1 MDYIIWI
8 LLGIALFILFIAIA
22 VNKTSDSDDTTPT
35 DYRPHQQKSEYH
47 PLPRQIND
55 EPILSTHARERMEQ
69 RLGIYSSQQEEMMQR
84 AFKYGRTSNRSTGD
98 LKAKL
103 ESTENKYD
111 EPTVAKFYNGAIFI
125 FSEEDNV
132 LKTVY
137 KYDPNRYLH

>member
-8 LLGIALFILFIAIA
+8 LLGIALFILFIAIV

-35 DYRPHQQKSEYH
+35 GYRPHQQKSEYY
-47 PLPRQIND
+47 PLPPQIND

-69 RLGIYSSQQEEMMQR
+69 RLGIYSSQQD
-84 AFKYGRTSNRSTGD
+84 GRTSNRSTGD

-103 ESTENKYD
+103 ESTEDKYD

-137 KYDPNRYLH
+137 KYDPNRYLN

>member
-8 LLGIALFILFIAIA
+8 LLGIALFILFIAIV
-22 VNKTSDSDDTTPT
+22 VNKTSDFDGTTPT
-35 DYRPHQQKSEYH
+35 GYRPHQQKSEYH
-47 PLPRQIND
+47 PLPPQIND

-137 KYDPNRYLH
+137 KYDPNRYLN

>member
-8 LLGIALFILFIAIA
+8 LLAIALFVIVIAVT
-22 VNKTSDSDDTTPT
+22 VNKTNDYDDTTPT
-35 DYRPHQQKSEYH
+35 DYRPRQQEREYR
-47 PLPRQIND
+47 PVPPPVIN

-103 ESTENKYD
+103 ESTEDKYD

-125 FSEEDNV
+125 FF
-132 LKTVY
+132 
-137 KYDPNRYLH
+137 RRR

>member
-8 LLGIALFILFIAIA
+8 LLGVVLLILVIVIAA
-22 VNKTSDSDDTTPT
+22 NKTDNSNDIPPIE
-35 DYRPHQQKSEYH
+35 YRPRQQEREYH
-47 PLPRQIND
+47 PVPPPVIN
-55 EPILSTHARERMEQ
+55 EPILSTHAKERMEQ
-69 RLGIYSSQQEEMMQR
+69 RLGINQFNQEEMMQR
-84 AFKYGRTSNRSTGD
+84 AFKYGKTSNRTTGD

-103 ESTENKYD
+103 ELTEDKYD

-137 KYDPNRYLH
+137 KYDPNRYLN

>member
-35 DYRPHQQKSEYH
+35 DYRPHQQKSEHH
-47 PLPRQIND
+47 PLQPQIND

-137 KYDPNRYLH
+137 KYDPKHNY

>member
-8 LLGIALFILFIAIA
+8 LLGVALFILFIAIA
-22 VNKTSDSDDTTPT
+22 VNKTSDFDGTTPT

-47 PLPRQIND
+47 PLPPQIND

-103 ESTENKYD
+103 ESTEDKYD

-137 KYDPNRYLH
+137 KYDPNRYLN

>member
-8 LLGIALFILFIAIA
+8 LLAIALFVIVIA
-22 VNKTSDSDDTTPT
+22 VIFNKTDDSADTTPK
-35 DYRPHQQKSEYH
+35 DYRPRQQEREYR
-47 PLPRQIND
+47 PVPPPVIN
-55 EPILSTHARERMEQ
+55 EPILSTHAKERMEQ
-69 RLGIYSSQQEEMMQR
+69 RLGINQFNQEEMMQK
-84 AFKYGRTSNRSTGD
+84 AFKYGKTSNRTTGD

-103 ESTENKYD
+103 ELTEDKYD

-137 KYDPNRYLH
+137 KYDPNRYLN